1 MTGDPADL
9 ANLRDIVMPAAIPW
23 WPLAPGIWILVAGL
37 LATAIVASIRAFRQ
51 YQANA
56 YRREAI
62 RELDGLTDMTG
73 IMPLLKRAAMV
84 AYGRETVASLS
95 GDAFLAFLDR
105 TGGTSVFTAGPAR
118 LLPSLAYSKAAGP
131 TSGDL
136 DRAVADARRWLR
148 KHRARDG

>member
-9 ANLRDIVMPAAIPW
+9 ANLRDIVMPASIPW

-131 TSGDL
+131 ASGDL

>member
-1 MTGDPADL
+1 MNGDPADL
-9 ANLRDIVMPAAIPW
+9 ANLRDIVLPTTIPW
-23 WPLAPGIWILVAGL
+23 WPLAPGLWILLLGL
-37 LATAIVASIRAFRQ
+37 LAAALVASLRAFRQ
-51 YQANA
+51 YKANA

-84 AYGRETVASLS
+84 AYGREAVASLS

-105 TGGTSVFTAGPAR
+105 TGSTSAFTSGPAR
-118 LLPSLAYSKAAGP
+118 LLPSLAYSKGTGP

-136 DRAVADARRWLR
+136 DGAVADARRWLR
-148 KHRARDG
+148 KHRAQGE

>member
-23 WPLAPGIWILVAGL
+23 WPLAPGIWILLAGL
-37 LATAIVASIRAFRQ
+37 LATAIVASLRAFRQ

-73 IMPLLKRAAMV
+73 VMPLLKRAAMA
-84 AYGRETVASLS
+84 AYGRENVASLS

-105 TGGTSVFTAGPAR
+105 TGGTSVFTSGPAR
-118 LLPSLAYSKAAGP
+118 LLPGLAYSTGAGP